1 MTGSTPEPVRDPAAP
16 TPAEPAETPAPP
28 ARAAEAAPAPAGG
41 DAPAG
46 ERADGSALPPK
57 AAPAARPATVLL
69 ALGLLALAGAAIH
82 DLLVRAGDI
91 DGPEWLAWAIERIR
105 AVEWQDLVLPTAIIA
120 GVVGLVLIIIAV
132 KPRRVT
138 HLPMPGFSG
147 WIRPADVARR
157 TTMRARRAPGV
168 LEASSAVSATSV
180 TVKVRYAGAD
190 AAAAEDAIRRAVA
203 AELAVLLADPPSP
216 TIRLER
222 SKEAQR

>member
-1 MTGSTPEPVRDPAAP
+1 MTGSTPEPVRDPAAGAP
-16 TPAEPAETPAPP
+16 ADPAEAPAPP
-28 ARAAEAAPAPAGG
+28 AQASDAAPAGG

-46 ERADGSALPPK
+46 GRADGSAPPPK
-57 AAPAARPATVLL
+57 AAPAARPATMLL
-69 ALGLLALAGAAIH
+69 ALALLALAGAAIH

-91 DGPEWLAWAIERIR
+91 AGAEWLARAIGRIR
-105 AVEWQDLVLPTAIIA
+105 AVEWQDLVLPTAIVG
-120 GVVGLVLIIIAV
+120 GVLGLMLIIIAV
-132 KPRRVT
+132 KPRRAT

-168 LEASSAVSATSV
+168 LEASSAVSAKSV

-190 AAAAEDAIRRAVA
+190 AAAAENAIRRAVA

-222 SKEAQR
+222 SKEARR